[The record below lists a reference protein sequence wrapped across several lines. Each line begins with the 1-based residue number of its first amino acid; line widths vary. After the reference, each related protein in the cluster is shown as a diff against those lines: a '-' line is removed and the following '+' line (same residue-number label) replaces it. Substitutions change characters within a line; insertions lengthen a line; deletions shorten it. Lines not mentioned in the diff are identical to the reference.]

1 MRVLYFHQHFS
12 TPQGAAGIRS
22 YQMAKQLVNS
32 GHQVTMVCGSYGQSK
47 TGLQGDFINGKRTGS
62 YQGIDI
68 IEFEL
73 DYSNEMSFLKRAG
86 VFFKYAFRSVKEVF
100 KQEYDVIFAT
110 TTPLTAAIPGI
121 IAKIFRRKK
130 FVFEVRD
137 LWPELPKAMGVITN
151 PIILNLMKVLEVV
164 AYKCADKHIA
174 LSPGIKKGI
183 ERHISSKKK
192 VELIPNGCDLDI
204 FASSQELW
212 QPEGVSDSDF
222 LAVFTGT
229 HGLANGLNNV
239 LKAAKNL
246 KERNIENIKIV
257 LIGHGKLKQELMEQ
271 AQQAKLDNVIFHEP
285 VKKDKLAKLMKRAD
299 CGLQTLAN
307 VPAFYYGTS
316 PNKFFDYLS
325 AGLPVVNNY
334 PGWVAEL
341 ITENQCGLAVEP
353 ESPESFANAL
363 IQLQSDPKALVEYS
377 QNSSKLANEEFDRS
391 KLSRKWV
398 SVLEGVVNEKA
409 L

>member
-363 IQLQSDPKALVEYS
+363 VQLQSDPKALVEYS